1 MFNQL
6 QKNIQKYFGI
16 SRAEANGII
25 VLIILL
31 IVLVISPLLYRR
43 YATGGY
49 QNYEKDLA
57 LLDSLSGILWTSAES
72 ILSGASP
79 VDSYL
84 IPFDPNEV
92 TFSQMIRMG
101 FDTILARR
109 IISYRNRGGIFHE
122 SPDLMKIYD
131 FPETLYNQI
140 NHLIRIP
147 ENENTFSGHEE
158 TEMIDSGI
166 KNQIK
171 QEWILLRFDLNEA
184 DTAQLISVKG
194 IGPVFSRRIIKYRD
208 LLGGYVSTEQL
219 REVYGLRDETL
230 LYLKECVFVDSLF
243 EPEKI
248 RLNFSTWEELVKHPY
263 IHSELANRILNIR
276 SMDGPYLDANDFI
289 RRLDLPDSLRI
300 NLIPY
305 CEF

>member
-6 QKNIQKYFGI
+6 QKNIRKYFGI
-16 SRAEANGII
+16 SRTEANGIV
-25 VLIILL
+25 VLILLL
-31 IVLVISPLLYRR
+31 IILVISPLLYRQ
-43 YATGGY
+43 YGTGGY
-49 QNYEKDLA
+49 QDYEKDLA
-57 LLDSLSGILWTSAES
+57 LLDSISGILWASAEDTV
-72 ILSGASP
+72 SGGLP

-92 TFSQMIRMG
+92 SFSQMIRMG

-122 SPDLMKIYD
+122 SLDLMKIYD
-131 FPETLYNQI
+131 FPENLYDRV
-140 NHLIRIP
+140 NHLVRIP
-147 ENENTFSGHEE
+147 ENENTFSGHSE
-158 TEMIDSGI
+158 TESIHSGMKI
-166 KNQIK
+166 HVK
-171 QEWILLRFDLNEA
+171 QEWIPLHFDLNKA
-184 DTAQLISVKG
+184 DTSQLISVKG

-219 REVYGLRDETL
+219 EEVYGLTDETL
-230 LYLKECVFVDSLF
+230 LHLKECVFVDSLF

-248 RLNFSTWEELVKHPY
+248 RLNFSEWEELVKHPY

-276 SMDGPYLDANDFI
+276 SMDGPYLDAVDFT

-300 NLIPY
+300 DLIPY